1 MTRVLVCGGREYG
14 TRMTEEGYVVAN
26 RFEIEKLNST
36 LDALKK
42 EFSDL
47 IIIQGEAKGA
57 DSLARD
63 WAVRNNVAVISF
75 PADWKTHGKSAGY
88 QRNVQMLEEG
98 EPDLVV
104 AFPGGRGTA
113 MMCDIAR
120 RAGVPVRQIT

>member
-1 MTRVLVCGGREYG
+1 
-14 TRMTEEGYVVAN
+14 MTEEGYVVAN

-63 WAVRNNVAVISF
+63 WAHRSKVMTLSF
-75 PADWKTHGKSAGY
+75 PANWKAFGKSAGFL
-88 QRNVQMLEEG
+88 RNIQMLEEG
-98 EPDLVV
+98 NPDLVV
-104 AFPGGRGTA
+104 AFPGGRGTE
-113 MMCDIAR
+113 MMCEIAEK
-120 RAGVPVRQIT
+120 AGVPVRKIT